1 MKSAQQAPAATVPPT
16 VPKTPTATDAPGTDR
31 GGMNRTGFVLLVL
44 IMGALTY
51 SLLQSMLAPAL
62 PQIQTEIGA
71 SADATSWL
79 MTGYLLCA
87 SVTTPILGR
96 LGDMYGK
103 KRLFVF
109 TIGMLAVGSLV
120 CALADSVGLMIIGR
134 VIQGFGGAVFPLS
147 FGIVRDE
154 FPPERRAGAIGLMSA
169 IMGIGGGIGIVVTGP
184 IMDHLSY
191 HWLFWIPM
199 VTCLVTAVASW
210 FLIPESPIR
219 VKARIHW
226 LGGALMSLGLVGV
239 MLALSKG
246 ESWGWGSVNTI
257 GLFVAGFVF
266 LGLWVFAESRA
277 AEPLVDM
284 RVMRL
289 RGVWATNLGGLLVGF
304 SMMAGMLLVPRF
316 LQMPESTGYGFGTT
330 VTVSGLYV
338 LPQAFAMLLI
348 GPMAGVIDKRFG
360 SKLAMVAGCVLMA
373 AGFVF
378 LATLHTSGWHILVA
392 MFVFGIGIGLAMS
405 AMANLIVGAVP
416 VEQTG
421 IATGINTIARTVGM
435 SCASAISTT
444 LLTANPGPGG
454 LPAERGFVLT
464 FVCAAG
470 AAIVALGVTFVVPSR
485 AKPGARPVA

>member
-1 MKSAQQAPAATVPPT
+1 MKSAQQAPSATVPPAS
-16 VPKTPTATDAPGTDR
+16 TATSVATAPA
-31 GGMNRTGFVLLVL
+31 GGSRTGFVLLVL

-71 SADATSWL
+71 TADATSWL

-109 TIGMLAVGSLV
+109 TIAMLAVGSLV

-199 VTCLVTAVASW
+199 IVCAVTATASW
-210 FLIPESPIR
+210 FLIPDSPVR
-219 VKARIHW
+219 VKTRIHW
-226 LGGALMSLGLVGV
+226 LGGALLSLGLVGV
-239 MLALSKG
+239 LLALSKG
-246 ESWGWGSVNTI
+246 ESWGWGSTRIV
-257 GLFVAGFVF
+257 GLFVAGLLF

-316 LQMPESTGYGFGTT
+316 LQMPESTGYGFGTS

-360 SKLAMVAGCVLMA
+360 SKMAMVAGCVLMA
-373 AGFVF
+373 AGFTF
-378 LATLHTSGWHILVA
+378 LAIAHTSGWHILA
-392 MFVFGIGIGLAMS
+392 ALFVFGIGMGLAMS
-405 AMANLIVGAVP
+405 AMANLIVGSVP

-464 FVCAAG
+464 FVCAAV
-470 AAIVALGVTFVVPSR
+470 AAIVALGVTFVVPNR
-485 AKPGARPVA
+485 AKPAARPVA

>member
-1 MKSAQQAPAATVPPT
+1 MKSAQQAPSATVPPDS
-16 VPKTPTATDAPGTDR
+16 PDRPTATPPAGVS
-31 GGMNRTGFVLLVL
+31 RTGFVLLVL

-62 PQIQTEIGA
+62 PQIQKEIGA
-71 SADATSWL
+71 TADSTAWL

-109 TIGMLAVGSLV
+109 TIAMLAVGSLV

-134 VIQGFGGAVFPLS
+134 IVQGFGGAVFPLS

-154 FPPERRAGAIGLMSA
+154 FPPEKRAGAIGLMSA

-199 VTCLVTAVASW
+199 VVCAITAAGSW
-210 FLIPESPIR
+210 FLIPESPVR
-219 VKARIHW
+219 VKTKIHW
-226 LGGALMSLGLVGV
+226 LGGLLLSLGLVGIL
-239 MLALSKG
+239 LALSKG
-246 ESWGWGSVNTI
+246 EAWGWGSANTL
-257 GLFVAGFVF
+257 GLFA
-266 LGLWVFAESRA
+266 LGLVSLALWVFAESRA

-284 RVMRL
+284 RVMRM

-316 LQMPESTGYGFGTT
+316 LQMPESTGYGFGTS

-373 AGFVF
+373 AGFAF
-378 LATLHTSGWHILVA
+378 LAFAHTRGWHILVA

-405 AMANLIVGAVP
+405 AMANLIVGSVP
-416 VEQTG
+416 IEQTG

-444 LLTANPGPGG
+444 LLTANPGADG

-464 FVCAAG
+464 FVFAA
-470 AAIVALGVTFVVPSR
+470 AAALVALGVTFVVPSR
-485 AKPGARPVA
+485 PKPGAHPVR

>member
-1 MKSAQQAPAATVPPT
+1 MKSAQPAAAATVPPI
-16 VPKTPTATDAPGTDR
+16 APGTPTDVSAPR
-31 GGMNRTGFVLLVL
+31 PASRTGFVLLVL

-62 PQIQTEIGA
+62 PQIQSELGA
-71 SADATSWL
+71 TAEATSWL

-120 CALADSVGLMIIGR
+120 CALSDSIGLMIIGR
-134 VIQGFGGAVFPLS
+134 IVQGFGGAVFPLS

-154 FPPERRAGAIGLMSA
+154 FPPEKRAGAIGLMSA
-169 IMGIGGGIGIVVTGP
+169 IMGIGGGVGIVVTGP

-199 VTCLVTAVASW
+199 VVCVVTATASW
-210 FLIPESPIR
+210 FCIPDSPVR
-219 VKARIHW
+219 VRARIHW
-226 LGGALMSLGLVGV
+226 LGGALLSFGLVGV
-239 MLALSKG
+239 LLALSKG
-246 ESWGWGSVNTI
+246 EAWGWGSAKTI
-257 GLFVAGFVF
+257 GLFLAGVAF
-266 LGLWVFAESRA
+266 LVLWVVAESRA

-284 RVMRL
+284 KVMRL

-304 SMMAGMLLVPRF
+304 SMMTGMLLVPRF
-316 LQMPESTGYGFGTT
+316 LQEPESTGYGFGTS
-330 VTVSGLYV
+330 VTVSGLHV
-338 LPQAFAMLLI
+338 LPLAFAMLLI

-360 SKLAMVAGCVLMA
+360 SKLGMVAGCLLMA
-373 AGFVF
+373 AGFGF
-378 LATLHTSGWHILVA
+378 LVIAHTQTWHILVA
-392 MFVFGIGIGLAMS
+392 MFGIGIGIGLAMS

-416 VEQTG
+416 IEQTG
-421 IATGINTIARTVGM
+421 IATGINAIARTIGM

-444 LLTANPGPGG
+444 LLTANIGIDG
-454 LPAERGFVLT
+454 LPLERGFVLT
-464 FVCAAG
+464 FVCAAI
-470 AAIVALGVTFVVPSR
+470 AALVALGVTMIVPRRAPVRARSVV
-485 AKPGARPVA
+485 

>member
-1 MKSAQQAPAATVPPT
+1 VS
-16 VPKTPTATDAPGTDR
+16 
-31 GGMNRTGFVLLVL
+31 RTGFVLLVL

-62 PQIQTEIGA
+62 PQIQTQLGA
-71 SADATSWL
+71 TAEATSWL

-109 TIGMLAVGSLV
+109 TIAMLALGSLI
-120 CALADSVGLMIIGR
+120 CALSDSIGLMIVGR
-134 VIQGFGGAVFPLS
+134 IVQGFGGAVFPLS

-154 FPPERRAGAIGLMSA
+154 FPPEKRAGAIGLMSA

-199 VTCLVTAVASW
+199 VVCAATATASW
-210 FLIPESPIR
+210 FLIPESPTR

-226 LGGALMSLGLVGV
+226 LGGALLSFGLVGV
-239 MLALSKG
+239 LLALSKG
-246 ESWGWGSVNTI
+246 ESWGWGSGKTI
-257 GLFVAGFVF
+257 GMFLAGIVF
-266 LGLWVFAESRA
+266 LVLWVIAETRA
-277 AEPLVDM
+277 DEPLVDM
-284 RVMRL
+284 KVMRL
-289 RGVWATNLGGLLVGF
+289 RGVWATNLAGLLVGF

-316 LQMPESTGYGFGTT
+316 LQMPESTGYGFGTS
-330 VTVSGLYV
+330 VTVSGLHV
-338 LPQAFAMLLI
+338 LPMAFAMLLI

-360 SKLAMVAGCVLMA
+360 SKLAMVAGCLLMA
-373 AGFVF
+373 AGFGS
-378 LATLHTSGWHILVA
+378 LALAHSQTWHILVA

-444 LLTANPGPGG
+444 LLTANVDVDG
-454 LPAERGFVLT
+454 LPLERGFVLT
-464 FVCAAG
+464 FVCAAI
-470 AAIVALGVTFVVPSR
+470 AALIALGVTMIVPRR
-485 AKPGARPVA
+485 APAKARPVA